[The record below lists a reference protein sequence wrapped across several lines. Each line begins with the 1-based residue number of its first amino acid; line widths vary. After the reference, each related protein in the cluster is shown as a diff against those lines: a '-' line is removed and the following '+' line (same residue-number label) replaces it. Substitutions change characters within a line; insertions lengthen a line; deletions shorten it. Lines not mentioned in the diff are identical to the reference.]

1 MKEKIE
7 EIINLYGKFQY
18 IICIIIITTGT
29 LTTVY
34 TLEISYLSKQPNFI
48 NIKNPNETYI
58 YSPNLCND
66 IE

>member
-18 IICIIIITTGT
+18 ITCIVIIITGT

-34 TLEISYLSKQPNFI
+34 TLEISYLSKQQNFI
-48 NIKNPNETYI
+48 NINE
-58 YSPNLCND
+58 
-66 IE
+66 